1 MDLDTKKI
9 LKTLN
14 PRKVWVPIVLGI
26 GIVVYLFISDPDLS
40 ADKLKLIFDAKLF
53 PILLAGLVFFSRFAG
68 YIFRIRSITGNQ
80 LTWRNSLYVIILW
93 EFASAVTPS
102 VVGGTAVAVFILWKE
117 GIKPGKALGFVL
129 LTAIFDNLFF
139 VLAAPITLFLGM
151 ENIFPVNS
159 GSSDLLESSL
169 DALFILSYGLIAIYT
184 FIMTFA
190 LLINPRLFQWVLIKI
205 TSLPYLRKWR
215 YAAYERGTEMIL
227 ASEQLKGMG
236 KKFWIYL
243 SLSTIFIWS
252 SRYLMLNFLMASFV
266 KISLYDHVLIFGK
279 QIILWVVMLISPTP
293 GSSGTAEA
301 IFPAFF
307 QVHLG
312 DYTIIV
318 NVLWRLFTYY
328 PYLLLGAL
336 FLPRWINRVFFA
348 GLNKG
353 RQLD

>member
-1 MDLDTKKI
+1 MDLDAKKI

-14 PRKVWVPIVLGI
+14 PRKVWVPVALGLGI
-26 GIVVYLFISDPDLS
+26 VIYLFLSDPEMS
-40 ADKLKLIFDAKLF
+40 ADKLALVFDATWI
-53 PILLAGLVFFSRFAG
+53 PVLLAILVFFSRFAG
-68 YIFRIRSITGNQ
+68 YIFRIRSITDNE
-80 LTWRNSLYVIILW
+80 LTWKSSLYVTILW

-139 VLAAPITLFLGM
+139 VLLAPLTLFLGM
-151 ENIFPVNS
+151 ENIFPATE
-159 GSSDLLESSL
+159 GGSDLLEESL
-169 DALFILSYGLIAIYT
+169 GVLFFLSYGLIALYT
-184 FIMTFA
+184 FIMAFA
-190 LLINPRLFQWVLIKI
+190 LLINPRLFKWVLIKL
-205 TSLPYLRKWR
+205 TSIKFLRKWR

-236 KKFWIYL
+236 TKFWIYL

-252 SRYLMLNFLMASFV
+252 SRYLLLNFLMAAFT
-266 KISLYDHVLIFGK
+266 KITFNEHILIFGK

-307 QVHLG
+307 RVHLD

-328 PYLLLGAL
+328 PYLLLGAI
-336 FLPRWINRVFFA
+336 FLPRWIKRVFFHGQEA
-348 GLNKG
+348 TA
-353 RQLD
+353 

>member
-1 MDLDTKKI
+1 MDLDSKKI

-14 PRKVWVPIVLGI
+14 PRKVWVPVALGI
-26 GIVVYLFISDPDLS
+26 GIVVFLFLNDPEMS
-40 ADKLKLIFDAKLF
+40 VEKLALVFDATF
-53 PILLAGLVFFSRFAG
+53 IPILLALIVFFARFAG
-68 YIFRIRSITGNQ
+68 YIFRIRSITNNQ
-80 LTWRNSLYVIILW
+80 LTWTNSLYVIILW

-117 GIKPGKALGFVL
+117 GIKPGKALGYVL

-139 VLAAPITLFLGM
+139 VLAAPITLFLGV
-151 ENIFPVNS
+151 ENIFPV
-159 GSSDLLESSL
+159 SSDTSTFVEDSL
-169 DALFILSYGLIAIYT
+169 GALFFLSYGLIALYT
-184 FIMTFA
+184 FIMAFA
-190 LLINPRLFQWVLIKI
+190 LLINPRAFQWVLLKI
-205 TSLPYLRKWR
+205 TSIKYLKKWR
-215 YAAYERGTEMIL
+215 YAAYERGTEMIM

-252 SRYLMLNFLMASFV
+252 SRYLLLNFLMASFT
-266 KISLYDHVLIFGK
+266 KITVHEHVLIFGK

-307 QVHLG
+307 GSHLG

-328 PYLLLGAL
+328 PYLFLGAF
-336 FLPRWINRVFFA
+336 FLPRWITKVFFKSKKDM
-348 GLNKG
+348 LETS
-353 RQLD
+353 

>member
-1 MDLDTKKI
+1 MDLDAKKI

-14 PRKVWVPIVLGI
+14 PRKVWVPIVLGL
-26 GIVVYLFISDPDLS
+26 GIVIYLFLSDPEMS
-40 ADKLKLIFDAKLF
+40 TDKLALIFDATF
-53 PILLAGLVFFSRFAG
+53 IPILLAVLVFFSRFIG
-68 YIFRIRSITGNQ
+68 YIFRIRSVTDNQ
-80 LTWRNSLYVIILW
+80 LSWKNSLYVIILW

-117 GIKPGKALGFVL
+117 GIKPGKALGYVL

-151 ENIFPVNS
+151 ENIFPV
-159 GSSDLLESSL
+159 SSETSALLEESL
-169 DALFILSYGLIAIYT
+169 GVLFFLSYGLITLYT

-190 LLINPRLFQWVLIKI
+190 LLINPRLFKWVLIKI
-205 TSLPYLRKWR
+205 TSVAFLRKWR

-227 ASEQLKGMG
+227 ASDQLKGMG
-236 KKFWIYL
+236 KRFWIYL

-252 SRYLMLNFLMASFV
+252 SRYLLLNFLMASFT
-266 KISLYDHVLIFGK
+266 KITMYEHVLIFGK

-307 QVHLG
+307 TVHLG

-328 PYLLLGAL
+328 PYLILGAL
-336 FLPRWINRVFFA
+336 FLPRWIKRVFFKKKEIINA
-348 GLNKG
+348 
-353 RQLD
+353 

>member
-1 MDLDTKKI
+1 
-9 LKTLN
+9 
-14 PRKVWVPIVLGI
+14 
-26 GIVVYLFISDPDLS
+26 
-40 ADKLKLIFDAKLF
+40 
-53 PILLAGLVFFSRFAG
+53 
-68 YIFRIRSITGNQ
+68 
-80 LTWRNSLYVIILW
+80 
-93 EFASAVTPS
+93 
-102 VVGGTAVAVFILWKE
+102 
-117 GIKPGKALGFVL
+117 
-129 LTAIFDNLFF
+129 
-139 VLAAPITLFLGM
+139 
-151 ENIFPVNS
+151 
-159 GSSDLLESSL
+159 
-169 DALFILSYGLIAIYT
+169 
-184 FIMTFA
+184 MTFA

-252 SRYLMLNFLMASFV
+252 SRYLMLNFLMASFI
-266 KISLYDHVLIFGK
+266 KISLSDHILIFGK
-279 QIILWVVMLISPTP
+279 QIILWVVMLVSPTP

-336 FLPRWINRVFFA
+336 FLPRWIKRVFFA
-348 GLNKG
+348 GKSKSQ
-353 RQLD
+353 QLV